1 MVFRFYTDAVARAS
15 RRAAAGIFVTGLL
28 LIGFGFL
35 VYVLR
40 DLFAVIAAMVFFA
53 AGIGCAVTAVKI
65 FWAQRNLRE
74 MSGNDT
80 EAYRK
85 NVQIHIDEHYDL

>member
-1 MVFRFYTDAVARAS
+1 MVFRFYTNAVARAS

-28 LIGFGFL
+28 LIGFGLL

-40 DLFAVIAAMVFFA
+40 DLFAIVATVVFFA

-65 FWAQRNLRE
+65 FWVQRNFRR
-74 MSGNDT
+74 MSGSDT